1 MSGTT
6 QLADQQTATPDGK
19 PSALGAWN
27 QEHRRAMLSY
37 LRARDDGRCGL
48 CGVRMKVPD
57 ESHIRIVHIVPR
69 DILYFDVKNGC
80 VKDGLAF
87 RSVLSD
93 ADNLQ
98 AVHAYCESRH
108 THRLHLVK
116 MRHRSLPPVPV
127 AERDDGKPLSLPV
140 DGALVRGSTHQASVA
155 QSTSISLGPD

>member
-19 PSALGAWN
+19 PSALGAWD
-27 QEHRRAMLSY
+27 QEHRRAILSY
-37 LRARDDGRCGL
+37 LRTRDGGCCGL

-69 DILYFDVKNGC
+69 EVLYFDVKNGC

-116 MRHRSLPPVPV
+116 MRHRLLPPVPV
-127 AERDDGKPLSLPV
+127 AERSDGKALRLPLDS
-140 DGALVRGSTHQASVA
+140 ALVGGTTYRASPAHSAGTH
-155 QSTSISLGPD
+155 LGPD